1 MRRIMAVIA
10 LGASI
15 ISARVLMLSV
25 LMSVAISLPSQ
36 AANVPDSHLLTIT
49 KITDGDSLRAGDIR
63 IRIHGID
70 APEMRQ
76 FCQAQTRYNCGK
88 AARDYLI
95 QALGDAPTV
104 RCVHLDTDRYNRWVM
119 RCYHKGV
126 DIGAGMVRAGW
137 AVAYR
142 RYSKDYIADEQQ
154 AKSQKKGMW
163 AGTFTLPWQWRRDN

>member
-1 MRRIMAVIA
+1 
-10 LGASI
+10 
-15 ISARVLMLSV
+15 
-25 LMSVAISLPSQ
+25 
-36 AANVPDSHLLTIT
+36 
-49 KITDGDSLRAGDIR
+49 
-63 IRIHGID
+63 
-70 APEMRQ
+70 
-76 FCQAQTRYNCGK
+76 
-88 AARDYLI
+88 
-95 QALGDAPTV
+95 
-104 RCVHLDTDRYNRWVM
+104 M

>member
-10 LGASI
+10 LGASM

-25 LMSVAISLPSQ
+25 LISVAFSLPSQ

-95 QALGDAPTV
+95 HALGDAPTV

-142 RYSKDYIADEQQ
+142 RYSRDYIADEQQ